1 MESYFQ
7 GIELNLVIT
16 VGILFM
22 TVLVLAFILFF
33 NFSRNKLITKKLKE
47 QEHLLY
53 DIIKTQEA
61 EKQGTSRVLHDEI
74 GSQLNVVKLNLH
86 RLKRKKDDA
95 IIFENTLEDIQVL
108 LGSTIQMVRQISYD
122 LSPCVLEKFGL
133 IAAIKEL
140 RDNYKDTNVE
150 LSFVIEENTSQI
162 NDKSI
167 ELNIFRVLQE
177 FIDNAI
183 RCGNATLITVC
194 LSITKQ
200 KLQLILKDNRSDVN
214 VNSEKLRTGIGFS
227 NMNSRME
234 MIGGRINIR
243 STKNHGIVASLSV
256 NLNE

>member
-1 MESYFQ
+1 M
-7 GIELNLVIT
+7 I
-16 VGILFM
+16 
-22 TVLVLAFILFF
+22 
-33 NFSRNKLITKKLKE
+33 
-47 QEHLLY
+47 
-53 DIIKTQEA
+53 
-61 EKQGTSRVLHDEI
+61 
-74 GSQLNVVKLNLH
+74 
-86 RLKRKKDDA
+86 
-95 IIFENTLEDIQVL
+95 
-108 LGSTIQMVRQISYD
+108 RQISYD

-150 LSFVIEENTSQI
+150 LSFVIEENTFQI

-183 RCGNATLITVC
+183 RCGDATLITIC
-194 LSITKQ
+194 LSVTKQ
-200 KLQLILKDNRSDVN
+200 KLQLILKDNRSGVN
-214 VNSEKLRTGIGFS
+214 VSSEKLRTGIGFS

-243 STKNHGIVASLSV
+243 STKNQGIVASLSV